1 MDSHIVF
8 RRACVQRGHL
18 HKVYLNSKRL
28 NAYHNFHIF
37 FIVLWGRSSY
47 FTLKT
52 VSNNLYNIDYLENMM
67 YYKTELFLYYIIY
80 WDTHIQTDRQTDRQT
95 HTHTH
100 THTHTY
106 IHAYIHTHTYIR
118 TYVYTYIFWRELGTL
133 LFHTRLYWKLF
144 QSKEIEDFIT
154 DEILLGI

>member
-95 HTHTH
+95 DTHTH

-106 IHAYIHTHTYIR
+106 MHTYIHTYIHTHIRIYIYFLKGTR
-118 TYVYTYIFWRELGTL
+118 YSSILGYTGNCFRA
-133 LFHTRLYWKLF
+133 K
-144 QSKEIEDFIT
+144 K
-154 DEILLGI
+154 